1 MGNQMSIFSLIQQ
14 ATLVVQIV
22 LLILI
27 VLSLFS
33 WASIFRKYF
42 AFSAMHRKNKLFE
55 RQFWSGAHLQDLYA
69 NASKHAAQ
77 GGQLERLFV
86 SGMREFN
93 KLKERRVNDINLQIE
108 GVYRAMRATTQREVD
123 AAEDGLS
130 FLATVGS
137 ITPYIGLLGTVW
149 GILHAF
155 TGFSLEAQVS
165 LATVAPAI
173 AEALIATA
181 VGLFAAIPAV
191 VAYNRFSGDL
201 NKIEGQMDAF
211 GEEFA
216 NILQRNTVNTP
227 ATAGVGQTPTQAA

>member
-1 MGNQMSIFSLIQQ
+1 MGDQMSIFSLIQQ

-33 WASIFRKYF
+33 WASIFRKFF
-42 AFSAMHRKNKLFE
+42 AFGAMHRKNALFE
-55 RQFWSGAHLQDLYA
+55 RQFWSGANLQDLYA
-69 NASKHAAQ
+69 SATKHAAQ

-86 SGMREFN
+86 SGMREYN
-93 KLKERRVNDINLQIE
+93 KLKERRISDVNMQLD

-123 AAEDGLS
+123 AAEEGLS

-165 LATVAPAI
+165 LSTVAPAI

-201 NKIEGQMDAF
+201 NKIEGKMDAF
-211 GEEFA
+211 SEEFA
-216 NILQRNTVNTP
+216 NILHRNSLSTP
-227 ATAGVGQTPTQAA
+227 AIPSGSQSVS